1 MEIHILSTRL
11 SLWMAI
17 STLVLLIDCQCFANG
32 AVTLIESGDRIYQIG
47 SSMEILED
55 PGRNLTIHDVS
66 ATALHQRW
74 KSNGRGTVN
83 LGTTRSAIWL
93 RFRLARTENVESEGW
108 LLNLGFPILLKV
120 TLFWQERQGELLG
133 WKNIHV
139 GERGLLSREDKELR
153 QLFFALPQLQERGQ
167 LFYVRIETPTVV
179 FLSPTVAMRSVN
191 GYAMDGVQVLQG
203 MCIAILIT
211 MGMYNL
217 VIYSFSIVARYY
229 LFYVSYVLL
238 TSIYFIHI
246 NGLAYSLGLPVSQHL
261 MMKLGITSMGLAL
274 LSAINFARFFLDT
287 KKYVP
292 WIDRFLLLYS
302 FVFLVVIMFYL
313 VTGDYYIMNTFT
325 IYAGTP
331 VPFMLLA
338 TTIICQIKGVRSAW
352 LFFAAWGLMLISGVI
367 YSNTLN
373 GILPFSTITFFSYQI
388 GSVLET
394 ILLSL
399 ALAYRIR
406 SLQDERD
413 NLLFSNTL
421 LEDVA
426 NQDALTGL
434 FNRRFFD
441 KHLAIE
447 IKRCLSAAKPISI
460 IMLDVDNF
468 KLFNDTYGHQTGDE
482 VLRMLGCVLRNVL
495 RDREFPCRY
504 GGEEFIVIVPEVDEQ
519 LGVKIAERIRSTIA
533 MTTVAGGNGTMLSV
547 TVSIGVATVWDKAD
561 LQEIVSKADKA
572 LYQSKRSGKNRVTHY
587 MEEAESGSI

>member
-1 MEIHILSTRL
+1 MNTRL
-11 SLWMAI
+11 SLCMAI
-17 STLVLLIDCQCFANG
+17 STLVFFVDCQCFANG
-32 AVTLIESGDRIYQIG
+32 AVTLIESAEKIYHIG
-47 SSMEILED
+47 PSMEILED
-55 PGRNLTIHDVS
+55 PGRDLTIHDVS
-66 ATALHQRW
+66 STAFHQQW
-74 KSNGRGTVN
+74 KINGRGTVN

-93 RFRLARTENVESEGW
+93 RFQLVRRENVESEGW

-120 TLFWQERQGELLG
+120 TLFWQELQEELLS

-139 GERGLLSREDKELR
+139 GERGLLSREDADLR
-153 QLFFALPQLQERGQ
+153 QLLFALPQLQEREQ

-179 FLSPTVAMRSVN
+179 FLSPTVAIRSVN
-191 GYAMDGVQVLQG
+191 SYAMDGVQVLQG

-211 MGMYNL
+211 MAMYNL
-217 VIYSFSIVARYY
+217 MIYSFSIVARYY
-229 LFYVSYVLL
+229 LFYVLYVLL

-261 MMKLGITSMGLAL
+261 MMKIGITSMGLAL
-274 LSAINFARFFLDT
+274 LSAINFARYFLDT

-292 WIDRFLLLYS
+292 WIDRFLLIYS
-302 FVFLVVIMFYL
+302 LVFLVVIMFYL

-338 TTIICQIKGVRSAW
+338 TTILCQLKGVRSAW

-373 GILPFSTITFFSYQI
+373 GILPFSTVTFFSYQI

-406 SLQDERD
+406 SLQEERD
-413 NLLFSNTL
+413 NLLFSNSL
-421 LEDVA
+421 LQNVA

-441 KHLAIE
+441 NHLAIE
-447 IKRCLSAAKPISI
+447 IKRCQSAAKPISV

-468 KLFNDTYGHQTGDE
+468 KCFNDTYGHQTGDD
-482 VLRMLGCVLRNVL
+482 VLRMLGCILRSVL

-504 GGEEFIVIVPEVDEQ
+504 GGEEFIVIVPEVDQQ
-519 LGVKIAERIRSTIA
+519 LGVKIAERIRSTVA
-533 MTTVAGGNGTMLSV
+533 MTTVAGENGIMLSV
-547 TVSIGVATVWDKAD
+547 TVSIGVATVWDETD
-561 LQEIVSKADKA
+561 LQEIVSRADQA

-587 MEEAESGSI
+587 MEDAQCGSI